1 MTQFDDDIRQTN
13 PSLVESGQLTDDLH
27 IPPGASV
34 YDVAGEKLGKVRG
47 VIALGERFRLTM
59 GVLVPHEYYVPK
71 SAIIRMDSSG
81 IHLDVT
87 KDEVK
92 NSGWDHQPTES
103 TGALSGQQ
111 ANREEQQTEPLVETD
126 Q

>member
-1 MTQFDDDIRQTN
+1 MTQYDDDIRQTN
-13 PSLVESGQLTDDLH
+13 PSLVESGHLTYDLH
-27 IPPGASV
+27 VPPGASV

-47 VIALGERFRLTM
+47 RIAVGGRFRLTM
-59 GVLVPHEYYVPK
+59 GALVLHEYYVPK
-71 SAIIRMDSSG
+71 SAIIRIDSTG

-92 NSGWDHQPTES
+92 NSGWDHQPAES
-103 TGALSGQQ
+103 IEALGGQQ
-111 ANREEQQTEPLVETD
+111 ANHEEQETEPPMETD

>member
-1 MTQFDDDIRQTN
+1 MTQYDDDIRQTN
-13 PSLVESGQLTDDLH
+13 PSLVESGQPTEGLR

-34 YDVAGEKLGKVRG
+34 YDVAGEKLGKVG
-47 VIALGERFRLTM
+47 EGMAIGERFRLTM
-59 GVLVPHEYYVPK
+59 GLLVPHEYYVPK
-71 SAIIRMDSSG
+71 SAIIRMDATG

-92 NSGWDHQPTES
+92 RSGWDHQPTES
-103 TGALSGQQ
+103 IETLGGQQ
-111 ANREEQQTEPLVETD
+111 AKREEPQTEPPAQTE